1 MLEVKTVQKRGTTNN
16 LSNSGYVV
24 LDSTGSATVVRRG
37 HYNAGQNDQR
47 SHQRELYKVAKRRKS
62 PGTGQGQGLYGRSQ
76 KNEIGSRRK
85 KRRKRKVSVAKAISG
100 NTYVSI
106 RQEKILAVGD
116 ARGRQVE
123 LIQ

>member
-24 LDSTGSATVVRRG
+24 LDSTGSVTVVRRG
-37 HYNAGQNDQR
+37 HHNARQIDQR

-62 PGTGQGQGLYGRSQ
+62 PGTGQGLYERSQ
-76 KNEIGSRRK
+76 NEMRARRN

-100 NTYVSI
+100 NAYVSI

>member
-1 MLEVKTVQKRGTTNN
+1 M
-16 LSNSGYVV
+16 
-24 LDSTGSATVVRRG
+24 TVVIRKKNPTTIFSG
-37 HYNAGQNDQR
+37 SKCIVLNNKDQGTVIAIG
-47 SHQRELYKVAKRRKS
+47 YGKARRKNS
-62 PGTGQGQGLYGRSQ
+62 KGTGQGQGLYGRSQ

>member
-1 MLEVKTVQKRGTTNN
+1 MLITRVIQKKNSIIPSKSN
-16 LSNSGYVV
+16 CIVLSNNGQI
-24 LDSTGSATVVRRG
+24 TVIAVGR
-37 HYNAGQNDQR
+37 NNVSQKN
-47 SHQRELYKVAKRRKS
+47 KKRRKS
-62 PGTGQGQGLYGRSQ
+62 SRTGQGLYERSQ
-76 KNEIGSRRK
+76 NEMRTRRN
-85 KRRKRKVSVAKAISG
+85 KRRKRKVSVARAISG

>member
-1 MLEVKTVQKRGTTNN
+1 MSNNGQITVIAVGRNNVSRKTQ
-16 LSNSGYVV
+16 
-24 LDSTGSATVVRRG
+24 
-37 HYNAGQNDQR
+37 
-47 SHQRELYKVAKRRKS
+47 KRRKS
-62 PGTGQGQGLYGRSQ
+62 PGTEQGLYERSQ
-76 KNEIGSRRK
+76 NEMRARRN

-100 NTYVSI
+100 NAYVSI